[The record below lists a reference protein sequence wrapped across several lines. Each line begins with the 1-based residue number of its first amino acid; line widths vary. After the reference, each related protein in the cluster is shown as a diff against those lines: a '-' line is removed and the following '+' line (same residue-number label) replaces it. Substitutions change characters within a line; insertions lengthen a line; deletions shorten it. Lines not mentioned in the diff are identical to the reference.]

1 MMLTDAVRQQKHA
14 EHIVSALSCQ
24 LRLKGKITEWLSKAS
39 MRPFVRDL
47 CIHMPVCRSSG
58 ISMFDNMVAVA
69 VSIVIAIVIGKVT
82 PTRTQ
87 SCRERGREREREIE
101 IYHVFV
107 WSAVSEAW
115 HLAIYCLTKCDP

>member
-1 MMLTDAVRQQKHA
+1 
-14 EHIVSALSCQ
+14 
-24 LRLKGKITEWLSKAS
+24 
-39 MRPFVRDL
+39 
-47 CIHMPVCRSSG
+47 MPVCRSSG

-69 VSIVIAIVIGKVT
+69 VSIVIAIVIAKVT

-87 SCRERGREREREIE
+87 SFREREREREREIDH
-101 IYHVFV
+101 IFV

>member
-1 MMLTDAVRQQKHA
+1 MVLTAAVRQQKHA
-14 EHIVSALSCQ
+14 EQLVSALSFP
-24 LRLKGKITEWLSKAS
+24 LRLKGKVTEWLSKAS

-87 SCRERGREREREIE
+87 SFRERERERE
-101 IYHVFV
+101 R
-107 WSAVSEAW
+107 
-115 HLAIYCLTKCDP
+115 DR